1 MAQPNANTLAHLEW
15 LGFVQPTGLV
25 VSAPAL
31 DKAGAVL
38 QRSDAEGQRLLQAVV
53 EHRQL
58 GSKEDPQPFL
68 PDFQTFANTVLDW
81 SFSPKGYAGAEG
93 TPIPDELCLH
103 LPDYGDA
110 R

>member
-38 QRSDAEGQRLLQAVV
+38 QRSDQEGQRRLQAAV
-53 EHRQL
+53 EYRRV
-58 GSKEDPQPFL
+58 GSGDEPSALL
-68 PDFQTFANTVLDW
+68 PDFEP
-81 SFSPKGYAGAEG
+81 SPAPCSAGTSRPGA
-93 TPIPDELCLH
+93 TPAAAPPRCRRI
-103 LPDYGDA
+103 
-110 R
+110 